1 MIHFSVVFLWIIIIV
16 QIISVH
22 SWITSTTTTN
32 FPSASDGPRGA
43 LNYGRPT
50 KSLSRLYYLPNQ
62 NLPQQQEEEK
72 QQDDETQ
79 GGTSS
84 SSSSKDF
91 FIRESLMV
99 DMGTASDILAD
110 GFFKDN
116 TNFLTYQLERLQTY
130 LSLESGFPK
139 PFDRHQIFVACEVT
153 KGQVIAMAEVD
164 ARIEGDD
171 ARGTNGP
178 YMCNI
183 AVHKDY
189 QRMGIATALV
199 EKCEEQV
206 QEWVSSTTTTTRTST
221 TDPDATTALSSSLYL
236 KVRQSNKAAVSMY
249 DKIGY
254 RSIGQEIEEK
264 TNSVVLIMRK
274 ELPRPPPA
282 VTSSVVSS
290 TSSSSMSSPSSSWWL
305 EKPSRLS

>member
-1 MIHFSVVFLWIIIIV
+1 MIRFLVVFLFIIV
-16 QIISVH
+16 LQIISVH
-22 SWITSTTTTN
+22 SWITSTT
-32 FPSASDGPRGA
+32 FPSAVDGPRGT
-43 LNYGRPT
+43 LNNIPRP
-50 KSLSRLYYLPNQ
+50 KSVGRLYYLPNQ
-62 NLPQQQEEEK
+62 NLSQQEN
-72 QQDDETQ
+72 QQE
-79 GGTSS
+79 
-84 SSSSKDF
+84 SSSKDF

-99 DMGTASDILAD
+99 DMGKASEVLAD

-139 PFDRHQIFVACEVT
+139 PFDRHQIFVACERT
-153 KGQVIAMAEVD
+153 NGQVIAMAEVD
-164 ARIEGDD
+164 ARVEGDD

-206 QEWVSSTTTTTRTST
+206 QDWISTSDNGSSSSTDT
-221 TDPDATTALSSSLYL
+221 ATALSCSLYL

-249 DKIGY
+249 DKLGY
-254 RSIGQEIEEK
+254 RSIGQEMDEK
-264 TNSVVLIMRK
+264 TNSIVLIMRK
-274 ELPRPPPA
+274 ELPRP
-282 VTSSVVSS
+282 VTSSLSS
-290 TSSSSMSSPSSSWWL
+290 LSSSSSSSSSLL
-305 EKPSRLS
+305 EESSRVS